1 MLFGELTD
9 GKREKKAFA
18 KEWLPWLTANI
29 VIVAEVASD
38 ILFLSEY
45 EEESPF

>member
-1 MLFGELTD
+1 M
-9 GKREKKAFA
+9 AFVE
-18 KEWLPWLTANI
+18 EWLPWLTANI
-29 VIVAEVASD
+29 VITKAASE